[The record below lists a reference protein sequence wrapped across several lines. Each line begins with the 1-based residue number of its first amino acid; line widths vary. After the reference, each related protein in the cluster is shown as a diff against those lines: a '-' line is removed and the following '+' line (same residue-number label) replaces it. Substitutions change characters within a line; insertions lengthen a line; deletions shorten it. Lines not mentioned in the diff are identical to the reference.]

1 MSFLKT
7 RSKQVEN
14 RKPTGLLGISEL
26 AGLLG
31 LDKSTVS
38 EACKRGM
45 PRTSLEAAL
54 EWRAAQPTI
63 QSVAKSASI
72 AEARLAKLNA
82 ETERIEFKTAVE
94 KAEYLRIDEV
104 REAATSIGSVLVAE
118 LNALANDLPG
128 HLAGLSEIQIRDRLL
143 VRLDLLVTKAR
154 TKLDAL
160 SAVKR
165 TDLEEDAADH

>member
-1 MSFLKT
+1 
-7 RSKQVEN
+7 
-14 RKPTGLLGISEL
+14 
-26 AGLLG
+26 
-31 LDKSTVS
+31 
-38 EACKRGM
+38 
-45 PRTSLEAAL
+45 
-54 EWRAAQPTI
+54 
-63 QSVAKSASI
+63 
-72 AEARLAKLNA
+72 
-82 ETERIEFKTAVE
+82 VE

-154 TKLDAL
+154 AKLNAL

-165 TDLEEDAADH
+165 TELEDDAGDS